1 MRSHRLKFRKSQR
14 SDMSALL
21 MLTKQLYPTYG
32 WTDEFMQWQYFNNPA
47 GEAHIWMCFD
57 GNNPVGSVVA
67 LPHVVRMNSQK
78 VIGYRIQSVLTHP
91 DYRGLSIY
99 RRLSELCYE
108 FLDSDNTSI
117 NFTFPNEK
125 SDKVFRTSGWT
136 PIGEIPLWISK
147 PEDNNIVNLTPKYQL
162 IRKFSSSEKDIWD
175 LYRGQRILGIEK
187 NPAFLNW
194 RYFDN
199 PNSKYHCYRI
209 DRKARKLG
217 KTVAF
222 RSDILSDLNWHKMF
236 PQLFRDFS
244 HWKFYGYT
252 KIRSKIESMI
262 NGSNPVHQTYSFNER
277 TKWRDVETYVSN
289 GVNVAIP
296 FFDSKTLKSGI
307 PDCYKGIKV
316 IDGDQTDLRFT
327 DPVGVIVGLKVKLP
341 RSRSNQIATI
351 KRSEGFFVGY

>member
-57 GNNPVGSVVA
+57 GNNPVGSVAA
-67 LPHVVRMNSQK
+67 LPHVVRVNSQK
-78 VIGYRIQSVLTHP
+78 VIGYRIQGVLTHP

-162 IRKFSSSEKDIWD
+162 IRKFSSSEQDIWD

-187 NPAFLNW
+187 NLAFLNW

-209 DRKARKLG
+209 DRSNSSVVFILKKYLVSKGNLVFHLCDLFYSSFDENHLIDVLSFVHEMANAERASMVSLWLSPADQFASVIK
-217 KTVAF
+217 KSNYIFSPIVT
-222 RSDILSDLNWHKMF
+222 RSYFL
-236 PQLFRDFS
+236 
-244 HWKFYGYT
+244 
-252 KIRSKIESMI
+252 RSKMQLTNDELS
-262 NGSNPVHQTYSFNER
+262 
-277 TKWRDVETYVSN
+277 KWNIRMGDSDVY
-289 GVNVAIP
+289 
-296 FFDSKTLKSGI
+296 
-307 PDCYKGIKV
+307 
-316 IDGDQTDLRFT
+316 
-327 DPVGVIVGLKVKLP
+327 
-341 RSRSNQIATI
+341 
-351 KRSEGFFVGY
+351 